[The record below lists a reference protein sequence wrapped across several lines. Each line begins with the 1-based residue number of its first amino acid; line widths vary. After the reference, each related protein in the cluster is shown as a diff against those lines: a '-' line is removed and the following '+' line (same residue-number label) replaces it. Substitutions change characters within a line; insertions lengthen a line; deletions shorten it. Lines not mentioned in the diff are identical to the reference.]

1 MIEIKDNPEYKEDVK
16 CVSYKIGKYKIN
28 VKREFEN
35 QGASI
40 LENVM
45 CMIYDE
51 MKARKN
57 KKD

>member
-1 MIEIKDNPEYKEDVK
+1 MSVIKNDTECKAENK

-28 VKREFEN
+28 VKREFEK
-35 QGASI
+35 QGTTI
-40 LENVM
+40 LENIM

-51 MKARKN
+51 MEARKN